1 MEKVKKFVV
10 LPVGLFIM
18 KLTPLSF
25 YRDPWRYLSNFRLDF
40 WQKLGYFFLN
50 LLGSAAY
57 IFLLALLFLIVFT
70 KINAAELFKK
80 PALKAMGLVFAA
92 ELAIKFF
99 LDDVIMPLLNR
110 AELEAARQGAVM
122 NEWYYVAKQLPSF
135 IVGFVVIYFTLR
147 LLIKP
152 LNLHFSFHKTAFWIV
167 AFICI
172 AAVTIY
178 SFYTLW
184 LIVTV
189 NQINASG
196 NGVFAVTVLGITI
209 DGDLYNRV
217 SLFCTG
223 VVTVLVDW
231 SIISFFGRCTEQN
244 LVGPNNETLLHN

>member
-1 MEKVKKFVV
+1 MEKVKKFIV
-10 LPVGLFIM
+10 LPLGLFIM

-80 PALKAMGLVFAA
+80 PALKAMGIVFAA
-92 ELAIKFF
+92 ELAIKLL

-110 AELEAARQGAVM
+110 TELEAAKQGAEM

-135 IVGFVVIYFTLR
+135 IVGFAVIYFTLR

-152 LNLHFSFHKTAFWIV
+152 LNLHFSFHKTAFFITLLICV
-167 AFICI
+167 AVSTLEIYGLLQLTN
-172 AAVTIY
+172 ALKVSNDLTSVTIQAFNM
-178 SFYTLW
+178 SMNVFDAAINVAGGIIFVLLDSTIFAL
-184 LIVTV
+184 V
-189 NQINASG
+189 NWCVKQNSMKSAPAE
-196 NGVFAVTVLGITI
+196 NYPPI
-209 DGDLYNRV
+209 DDK
-217 SLFCTG
+217 
-223 VVTVLVDW
+223 
-231 SIISFFGRCTEQN
+231 
-244 LVGPNNETLLHN
+244 